1 MPEFGPLIADI
12 VVGQNVRDVPV
23 YVQEATARTKKD
35 GGTFGSYTFRDRTGA
50 LPAVDWNQSPEEG
63 EQGAIAL
70 VSGRVGEFKG
80 ERQLSVQSLYLVDK
94 VDERILERLREPVD
108 AARQAWL
115 IGVME
120 RCAQHMAPGFWAIFR
135 EALGHDPFDL
145 EGPFWT
151 WAAGEKMH
159 HTGLGGLA
167 WHVLTMLDHVD
178 SLAPAYPN
186 LDVDMLRLA
195 VLCHD
200 LGKIDAYDM
209 GLVAARRLPLD
220 SSVGHTAISMMR
232 VSTAIGRL
240 REQGQIITASDEEN
254 LLHCLAAHHGRR
266 EWGAIV
272 EPVSAEAAALHAL
285 DLIDSRLRCTDQITT
300 PLPERLA
307 APPSDRAPR
316 RRSSP
321 EPAAPASQ
329 ASLFED

>member
-12 VVGQNVRDVPV
+12 VVGQMVRDVPV
-23 YVQEATARTKKD
+23 FIQEATARTKKD
-35 GGTFGSYTFRDRTGA
+35 GGTFGSYTLRDRSGA
-50 LPAVDWNQSPEEG
+50 LAAVDWNQPPEDG
-63 EQGAIAL
+63 DQGGIAL

-80 ERQLSVQSLYLVDK
+80 EPQLSVQSLRLLER

-108 AARQAWL
+108 AQRQDWL
-115 IGVME
+115 LGVLE
-120 RCAQHMAPGFWAIFR
+120 RCQQQMAPGFWAIFR

-178 SLAPAYPN
+178 SLAPAYPKM
-186 LDVDMLRLA
+186 DVDLLRLA

-200 LGKIDAYDM
+200 LGKIDAYAM

-220 SSVGHTAISMMR
+220 STVGHTAVSMMR
-232 VSTAIGRL
+232 VSAAIERL
-240 REQGQIITASDEEN
+240 RALGQVITAGDEEN

-272 EPVSAEAAALHAL
+272 EPISAEAAALHAL
-285 DLIDSRLRCTDQITT
+285 DLIDSRLRCTDQSTQ
-300 PLPERLA
+300 PLPERSA
-307 APPSDRAPR
+307 APPADRPTR
-316 RRSSP
+316 RA
-321 EPAAPASQ
+321 AAPAQ